1 MKRPLVALALP
12 LLAVVVVVVAYV
24 ATRSRVAAPTNV
36 GHVAPADSTV
46 EPEGVRVP
54 LGTDVATDAEVVTI
68 APVVEA
74 VPVREVRS
82 GPSGCTLGGRVRSP
96 ASGAGVEG
104 AYVGLFA
111 AARVEDSPASEYGQW
126 RGTGDD
132 YPRHRQLLTWCSTT
146 EDGSF
151 RFVGLEAGTYV
162 VRCELGPLVVKVTAP
177 QVLAVG
183 ELRAGLDV
191 VLPEWGGVRGTLRAP
206 RSADLRDLRMVIE
219 RADPPETPGMM
230 IDGRHE
236 ESIACLFEEDG
247 SYRIGPAA
255 TGRHRMSLEVLDRR
269 ANTGAARIQLGEVFV
284 TAGDAVVKDFDLTE
298 GFPSSV
304 KFKFVFPRLPET
316 RAKTLTRT
324 TLRLVAEPTST
335 ALPTSAVVC
344 DVRRGTCVLGPLA
357 PGRWKV
363 RLVPPDGSWAWS
375 PPSEL
380 LVPANTSSELEF
392 AVPIVEASLTCLDAR
407 TGRPLADV
415 VLHIGAGAGPDE
427 FLVHGSTDAN
437 GVVTLMLA
445 PGTYSI
451 SVEDMQAPQDVSGL
465 PEIVEWSDG
474 GPRTT
479 TVRLLRP

>member
-12 LLAVVVVVVAYV
+12 VLAVVVVVVAFV
-24 ATRSRVAAPTNV
+24 ATRSRVAGPTDV
-36 GHVAPADSTV
+36 GHVAPADPTLAL
-46 EPEGVRVP
+46 EGVRVP
-54 LGTDVATDAEVVTI
+54 LGNDAATVADVATI
-68 APVVEA
+68 APVVGA
-74 VPVREVRS
+74 VPAREVRS

-96 ASGAGVEG
+96 TSGAGVEG
-104 AYVGLFA
+104 AYVGLFTPA
-111 AARVEDSPASEYGQW
+111 NDEDSPTSEFGQW
-126 RGTGDD
+126 RGTSEW

-151 RFVGLEAGTYV
+151 RFTGLEAGTYV
-162 VRCELGPLVVKVTAP
+162 VRCELGPLVVKATAP

-206 RSADLRDLRMVIE
+206 RSADLRDLRMVLE
-219 RADPPETPGMM
+219 RTDPPETPGMM
-230 IDGRHE
+230 IDGRYE
-236 ESIACLFEEDG
+236 DSIACLFDEDG

-269 ANTGAARIQLGEVFV
+269 ASTGASRIQLGEVIV
-284 TAGDAVVKDFDLTE
+284 TAGDAVVKDFDLTD

-304 KFKFVFPRLPET
+304 KLKFVFPGLT
-316 RAKTLTRT
+316 QSRARELTRS

-335 ALPTSAVVC
+335 ALTTSTILC

-392 AVPIVEASLTCLDAR
+392 AVPIVEANLTCLDAH

-451 SVEDMQAPQDVSGL
+451 SVEDMEAPQDVSGL
-465 PEIVEWSDG
+465 PEIVGWSDG
-474 GPRTT
+474 GPRAT